1 MGRLIDICVRR
12 TMFTDG
18 AIDAVLLDHQSE
30 VLETRILND
39 LHTSLVPPSSVME
52 YNAISDLWHSVQMI
66 LDGSI
71 DVARQSIMDT
81 TKRCTIE
88 REMPAENESMA
99 GRARERAAFHRNS
112 WRVSSLYK
120 QLYLL
125 GSL

>member
-1 MGRLIDICVRR
+1 ML
-12 TMFTDG
+12 TDG
-18 AIDAVLLDHQSE
+18 VIDAVLLDYQSE

-39 LHTSLVPPSSVME
+39 LQVRTSLVPPSSVIE
-52 YNAISDLWHSVQMI
+52 YTTISDLWHSVQMI

-81 TKRCTIE
+81 TMRCTIE
-88 REMPAENESMA
+88 REMPTESESMA
-99 GRARERAAFHRNS
+99 RRARKSSASNS

-120 QLYLL
+120 QLYFL